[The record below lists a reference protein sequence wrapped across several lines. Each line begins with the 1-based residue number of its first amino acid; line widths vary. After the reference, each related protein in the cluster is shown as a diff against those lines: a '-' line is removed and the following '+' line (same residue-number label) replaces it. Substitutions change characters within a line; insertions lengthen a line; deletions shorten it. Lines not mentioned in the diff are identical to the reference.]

1 MIFAEILWWS
11 NAQLFI
17 SKFWP
22 TFPKIRSKNIDLF
35 WLLMS
40 FFEVNF
46 VNKYKFIH
54 WECFQ
59 TFVWRLIKQQIVG
72 MQRNQ
77 RDHFFY
83 NINLKNIRVSSHRMQ
98 SRFYFSKLFNISWD
112 HIQYILLSDN
122 GISQRLRR
130 LFSFLINFNQSQWI
144 ECNKS
149 DVHRFKYV

>member
-1 MIFAEILWWS
+1 MISTVAVTLWYLPKYYDNPMLS
-11 NAQLFI
+11 CLFQNSDQHSLKSVPKTLI
-17 SKFWP
+17 YSDCWWP
-22 TFPKIRSKNIDLF
+22 Y
-35 WLLMS
+35 
-40 FFEVNF
+40 FEVNF

-59 TFVWRLIKQQIVG
+59 TFVWRLIKKQIVG

-122 GISQRLRR
+122 GVSQRLRR
-130 LFSFLINFNQSQWI
+130 LFSFLINFN
-144 ECNKS
+144 
-149 DVHRFKYV
+149 